1 MNITSIIMSAIG
13 FAYAAIIMLFTLGW
27 FKLNSI
33 SVGKS
38 HFSTFVSII
47 IPARNEE
54 KNIITCLNHLLLQN
68 YPKNLFEIIIVDD
81 SSTDHT
87 AELVEKFI
95 LVNEYHGIKIRLLKL
110 SETAIISG
118 YKKAAIK
125 HGILNSSG
133 NLIITTD
140 ADCESGE
147 KWISSIASMYEAE
160 HPKMI
165 VAPVKIVTNNTF
177 FSRLQALEFQSMIAS
192 TAGAIGMNRPIM
204 CNGANLAY
212 SREAFFAV
220 GGFDGNEN
228 FASGDDLFLLFKICN
243 RFDYQSIKFLKDSNA
258 MIMTQPMKT
267 YKDFLSQR
275 LRWVS
280 KSKGYKNI
288 TIIITAMVVYLFN
301 LVLIAGLMISFFNA
315 QFINLEIS
323 LFLLKILFDFPLM
336 LSITRFA
343 KQQNLMWF
351 YLPLQVLNSFYT
363 VGIGLV
369 GNFVRTS
376 WKGRKL

>member
-1 MNITSIIMSAIG
+1 
-13 FAYAAIIMLFTLGW
+13 
-27 FKLNSI
+27 
-33 SVGKS
+33 
-38 HFSTFVSII
+38 
-47 IPARNEE
+47 
-54 KNIITCLNHLLLQN
+54 
-68 YPKNLFEIIIVDD
+68 
-81 SSTDHT
+81 
-87 AELVEKFI
+87 
-95 LVNEYHGIKIRLLKL
+95 
-110 SETAIISG
+110 
-118 YKKAAIK
+118 
-125 HGILNSSG
+125 
-133 NLIITTD
+133 
-140 ADCESGE
+140 
-147 KWISSIASMYEAE
+147 
-160 HPKMI
+160 
-165 VAPVKIVTNNTF
+165 
-177 FSRLQALEFQSMIAS
+177 
-192 TAGAIGMNRPIM
+192 M

>member
-1 MNITSIIMSAIG
+1 MLVIG
-13 FAYAAIIMLFTLGW
+13 FAYAAIIMLLTWGW
-27 FKLNSI
+27 FKLKSI
-33 SVGKS
+33 SVGES
-38 HFSTFVSII
+38 DFSTFVSII

-68 YPKNLFEIIIVDD
+68 YPKKLFEIIIVDD

-87 AELVEKFI
+87 AELVKKFI
-95 LVNEYHGIKIRLLKL
+95 LANEYHGIKIRLLKL
-110 SETAIISG
+110 SETAITSG

-125 HGILNSSG
+125 HGIINSSG
-133 NLIITTD
+133 NLIVTTD
-140 ADCESGE
+140 ADCKSGE
-147 KWISSIASMYEAE
+147 KWISSIVSMYETE

-192 TAGAIGMNRPIM
+192 TAGAIGVGMPIM

-212 SREAFFAV
+212 SKEAFSDV
-220 GGFDGNEN
+220 GGFDGNEK

-243 RFDYQSIKFLKDSNA
+243 KFGYQSVKFLKNSNA
-258 MIMTQPMKT
+258 MIMTQPMNT
-267 YKDFLSQR
+267 FKDFLHQR

-280 KSKGYKNI
+280 KSKGYKSI
-288 TIIITAMVVYLFN
+288 TIIITAMIVYLFN
-301 LVLIAGLMISFFNA
+301 LILIAGLIISFFNT

-351 YLPLQVLNSFYT
+351 YLPLQVLNIFYT
-363 VGIGLV
+363 VGVGFG

>member
-1 MNITSIIMSAIG
+1 MSAIG

-125 HGILNSSG
+125 H
-133 NLIITTD
+133 
-140 ADCESGE
+140 
-147 KWISSIASMYEAE
+147 
-160 HPKMI
+160 
-165 VAPVKIVTNNTF
+165 
-177 FSRLQALEFQSMIAS
+177 AL
-192 TAGAIGMNRPIM
+192 
-204 CNGANLAY
+204 
-212 SREAFFAV
+212 
-220 GGFDGNEN
+220 
-228 FASGDDLFLLFKICN
+228 
-243 RFDYQSIKFLKDSNA
+243 
-258 MIMTQPMKT
+258 
-267 YKDFLSQR
+267 
-275 LRWVS
+275 
-280 KSKGYKNI
+280 
-288 TIIITAMVVYLFN
+288 
-301 LVLIAGLMISFFNA
+301 
-315 QFINLEIS
+315 
-323 LFLLKILFDFPLM
+323 
-336 LSITRFA
+336 
-343 KQQNLMWF
+343 
-351 YLPLQVLNSFYT
+351 
-363 VGIGLV
+363 
-369 GNFVRTS
+369 
-376 WKGRKL
+376 

>member
-1 MNITSIIMSAIG
+1 MSAIG